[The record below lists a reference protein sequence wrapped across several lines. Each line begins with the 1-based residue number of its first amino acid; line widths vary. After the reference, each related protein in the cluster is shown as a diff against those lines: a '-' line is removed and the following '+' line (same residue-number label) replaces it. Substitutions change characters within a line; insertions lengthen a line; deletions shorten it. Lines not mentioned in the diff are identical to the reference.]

1 VVGRFDPSANFD
13 FDFLSCGTQKN
24 ALAARSALENTL
36 GLFRRLRQE
45 YDLVI
50 VDTPPILAVSD
61 AMALSSQADATLFAI
76 RWGMT
81 PRAAVKLG
89 LRRLLGSSHRQTVA
103 GIVLTMVNARK
114 HSRFGD
120 EDSELY
126 AKELVGYHSSIAG
139 KDSHTPAP
147 AWRDAAPDS

>member
-1 VVGRFDPSANFD
+1 
-13 FDFLSCGTQKN
+13 
-24 ALAARSALENTL
+24 
-36 GLFRRLRQE
+36 
-45 YDLVI
+45 
-50 VDTPPILAVSD
+50 
-61 AMALSSQADATLFAI
+61 
-76 RWGMT
+76 
-81 PRAAVKLG
+81 
-89 LRRLLGSSHRQTVA
+89 
-103 GIVLTMVNARK
+103 MVNARK